1 MSKEKLHYHIH
12 ETYFYLRVGI
22 AAIAILLPFVLWLGG
37 EWYVGTGLLDS
48 MSDYY
53 HKVIDGKSMRDWFV
67 GILFV
72 IGVFLYL
79 YKGFTAKENLAL
91 NLGGLFEIGVAI
103 FPMDTTGTASF
114 TLHGFCAISFFLCIA
129 YVCIW
134 RASDTLYIL
143 NDPVKEKKY
152 KTVYKSL
159 GIAMVLS
166 PLIAYLLTVF
176 FKQYSALT
184 FFLET
189 VAVWV
194 FGTYWIIKSK
204 EFSETKLDEI

>member
-1 MSKEKLHYHIH
+1 
-12 ETYFYLRVGI
+12 
-22 AAIAILLPFVLWLGG
+22 
-37 EWYVGTGLLDS
+37 
-48 MSDYY
+48 
-53 HKVIDGKSMRDWFV
+53 
-67 GILFV
+67 
-72 IGVFLYL
+72 
-79 YKGFTAKENLAL
+79 
-91 NLGGLFEIGVAI
+91 
-103 FPMDTTGTASF
+103 MDTTGTASF

-152 KTVYKSL
+152 RMAYKSL

-176 FKQYSALT
+176 FKEYSALT